1 MTGNQP
7 TSELA
12 NLDGKG
18 PETWRDLARRIEK
31 ETDPT
36 KVMELARR
44 LIAKLDEEGF
54 TRRRKI

>member
-1 MTGNQP
+1 MTGDQP
-7 TSELA
+7 TPELA

-31 ETDPT
+31 ETDPA
-36 KVMELARR
+36 KVVELARR

-54 TRRRKI
+54 TRRMRI

>member
-1 MTGNQP
+1 MTRKDP

-12 NLDGKG
+12 NLDGRG
-18 PETWRDLARRIEK
+18 TETWRDLARRIEK
-31 ETDPT
+31 ESDPA

-54 TRRRKI
+54 TRRTKV